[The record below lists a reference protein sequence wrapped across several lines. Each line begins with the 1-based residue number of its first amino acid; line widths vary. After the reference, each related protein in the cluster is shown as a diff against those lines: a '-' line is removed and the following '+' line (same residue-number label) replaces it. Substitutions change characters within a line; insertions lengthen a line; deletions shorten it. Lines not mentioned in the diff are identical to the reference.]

1 MMNKIIS
8 IRNLKKSFGQNV
20 ILKDIN
26 LDFNEGEVVCIIGS
40 SGTGKSTLLRCLNGL
55 ETIDEGEI
63 IFDGCEIT
71 SHKTDLN
78 LVRTKIGMVFQEFN
92 LFYNMNALKNCM
104 IGQTKVLHRSVEE
117 AKEIAIKN
125 LEEVGMSKFINANV
139 NTLSGGQ
146 KQRVAIAR
154 SLSMNPKVMLFDEPT
169 SALDPEM
176 VGEVLETMKLLAK
189 KGMTMIIVTHEMSF
203 ARDIANRIL
212 FMDNGMILEDGTP
225 EQIFNDPTNERT
237 KEFLKRFR

>member
-1 MMNKIIS
+1 MNPIIT
-8 IRNLKKSFGQNV
+8 IRKLKKSFGDHI

-26 LDFNEGEVVCIIGS
+26 LDFYEGEVVCIIGS

-63 IFDGCEIT
+63 VFDGSDIT

-92 LFYNMNALKNCM
+92 LFYNMNVVKNCT
-104 IGQTKVLHRSVEE
+104 IGQTKVLHRSPEE
-117 AKEIAIKN
+117 ASKIALQN
-125 LEEVGMSKFINANV
+125 LEEVGLRNFIHADV
-139 NTLSGGQ
+139 NKLSGGQ

-203 ARDIANRIL
+203 AREIANRIL
-212 FMDNGMILEDGTP
+212 FMDNGMILEDGSP
-225 EQIFNDPTNERT
+225 EQIFENSVQERT
-237 KEFLKRFR
+237 REFLKRFR

>member
-1 MMNKIIS
+1 MNTIIA
-8 IRNLKKSFGQNV
+8 IRALTKSFGDNV
-20 ILKDIN
+20 ILKNIN
-26 LDFNEGEVVCIIGS
+26 LDFYEGEVVCMIGS

-63 IFDGCEIT
+63 TFDGMDIT
-71 SHKTDLN
+71 SPKTDLN

-92 LFYNMNALKNCM
+92 LFYNMNVLKNCV
-104 IGQTKVLHRSVEE
+104 IGQTKVLHRSLEE
-117 AKEIAIKN
+117 ASQIAMKN
-125 LEEVGMSKFINANV
+125 LEEVGLSKFVNV
-139 NTLSGGQ
+139 DVATLSGGQ

-176 VGEVLETMKLLAK
+176 VGEVLETMKVLAK

-203 ARDIANRIL
+203 AREIANRIL
-212 FMDNGMILEDGTP
+212 FMDNGMILEDGSP
-225 EQIFNDPTNERT
+225 EQIFEHPTYERT

>member
-1 MMNKIIS
+1 MNPIIT
-8 IRNLKKSFGQNV
+8 IRNLKKSFGDHI

-26 LDFNEGEVVCIIGS
+26 LDFYEGEVVCIIGS

-55 ETIDEGEI
+55 EAIDEGEI
-63 IFDGCEIT
+63 VFDGMNIT
-71 SHKTDLN
+71 SHQTDLN

-92 LFYNMNALKNCM
+92 LFYNMNVLKNCT
-104 IGQTKVLHRSVEE
+104 IGQTKVLHRSTEE
-117 AKEIAIKN
+117 AGKIAVQN
-125 LEEVGMSKFINANV
+125 LEEVGLRNFIHADV
-139 NTLSGGQ
+139 NKLSGGQ

-203 ARDIANRIL
+203 AREIANRIL
-212 FMDNGMILEDGTP
+212 FMDNGMILEDGSP
-225 EQIFNDPTNERT
+225 EQIFENPIQERT
-237 KEFLKRFR
+237 REFLKRFR

>member
-1 MMNKIIS
+1 MNKIIS
-8 IRNLKKSFGQNV
+8 IRNLKKSFGENI
-20 ILKDIN
+20 ILRDIH
-26 LDFNEGEVVCIIGS
+26 LDFYEGEVVCIIGS

-63 IFDGCEIT
+63 TFDGMDIT
-71 SHKTDLN
+71 SPKTDLN

-92 LFYNMNALKNCM
+92 LFYNMNVLKNCV
-104 IGQTKVLHRSVEE
+104 IGQTKVLHRSLEE
-117 AKEIAIKN
+117 ASQIAMKN
-125 LEEVGMSKFINANV
+125 LEEVGLSKFVNV
-139 NTLSGGQ
+139 DVATLSGGQ

-176 VGEVLETMKLLAK
+176 VGEVLETMKVLAK

-203 ARDIANRIL
+203 AREIANRIL
-212 FMDNGMILEDGTP
+212 FMDNGMILEDGSP
-225 EQIFNDPTNERT
+225 EQIFEHPTYERT

>member
-1 MMNKIIS
+1 MNKIIS
-8 IRNLKKSFGQNV
+8 IRNLKKSFGENI
-20 ILKDIN
+20 ILRDIH
-26 LDFNEGEVVCIIGS
+26 LDFYEGEVVCIIGS

-55 ETIDEGEI
+55 ESIDEGLI
-63 IFDGCEIT
+63 TFDGMDIT
-71 SHKTDLN
+71 SPKTDLN

-92 LFYNMNALKNCM
+92 LFYNMNVLKNCV
-104 IGQTKVLHRSVEE
+104 IGQTKVLHRSLEE
-117 AKEIAIKN
+117 ASQIAMKN
-125 LEEVGMSKFINANV
+125 LEEVGLSKFVNV
-139 NTLSGGQ
+139 DVATLSGGQ

-176 VGEVLETMKLLAK
+176 VGEVLETMKVLAK

-203 ARDIANRIL
+203 AREIANRIL
-212 FMDNGMILEDGTP
+212 FMDNGMILEDGSP
-225 EQIFNDPTNERT
+225 EQIFEHPTYDRT

>member
-125 LEEVGMSKFINANV
+125 LEEFGMSKFINANV
-139 NTLSGGQ
+139 NTLSGVQ